1 MTIAQK
7 TNSVFK
13 RDKQQQSHFK
23 QEYQEY
29 WRKWE
34 DTDAESQIN
43 SDMLKTSV
51 NLNQMVSTSI
61 MNRAAELHHVEA
73 SQTKDDDTSSVD
85 EDTNYN
91 DNYNDSNSINE
102 YTRDNDF
109 TEGLYSIV
117 EKSKESASDQ
127 VGSNI
132 KFAASATP
140 IVLTENA
147 RNLIEQI
154 NEAHLTTKAIKRALI
169 EFSYNHDIDPIIH
182 HDAQFIDPVHTTI
195 YVINQLFLSNND
207 IAELAWLERECAATE
222 KSKWNGVLFKV
233 RERHISVALMEFS
246 GGSNDKTSSIKE
258 SCDIEKLYTKML
270 KVIDD
275 TDHIPKAMYCVR
287 FYANV
292 MYFEKLCEYRGAM
305 IRDIVTSFGIPT
317 TPRLV
322 KKYAQQVPAL

>member
-1 MTIAQK
+1 
-7 TNSVFK
+7 
-13 RDKQQQSHFK
+13 
-23 QEYQEY
+23 
-29 WRKWE
+29 
-34 DTDAESQIN
+34 
-43 SDMLKTSV
+43 
-51 NLNQMVSTSI
+51 MVSTSI

-127 VGSNI
+127 VGSVDI
-132 KFAASATP
+132 LGLSSPT
-140 IVLTENA
+140 
-147 RNLIEQI
+147 I

-182 HDAQFIDPVHTTI
+182 HDAQFIDRTVTIFLDLMASPNNPLRTT
-195 YVINQLFLSNND
+195 YNST
-207 IAELAWLERECAATE
+207 WLERECAATE

-270 KVIDD
+270 KAIDD